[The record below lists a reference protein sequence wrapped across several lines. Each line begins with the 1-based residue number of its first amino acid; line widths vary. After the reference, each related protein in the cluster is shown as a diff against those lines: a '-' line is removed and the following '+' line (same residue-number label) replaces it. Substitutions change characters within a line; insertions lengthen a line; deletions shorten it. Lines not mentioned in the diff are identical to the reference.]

1 MVFRSPSLKLLGL
14 LPTQV
19 KQVLDNKKLA
29 KEDVQIFTPWD
40 TVNML
45 QPDHTIHQDNLDSG
59 VDIMN
64 LDPNFVTDILQK
76 FMPEFHREHIA
87 NCEDDPL

>member
-1 MVFRSPSLKLLGL
+1 
-14 LPTQV
+14 
-19 KQVLDNKKLA
+19 
-29 KEDVQIFTPWD
+29 
-40 TVNML
+40 ML